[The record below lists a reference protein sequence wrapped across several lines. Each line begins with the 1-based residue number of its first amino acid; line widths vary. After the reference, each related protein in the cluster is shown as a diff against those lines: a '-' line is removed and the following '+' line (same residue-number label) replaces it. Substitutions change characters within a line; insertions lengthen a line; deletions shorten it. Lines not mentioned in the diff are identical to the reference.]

1 MPLKAQRYLKLVGAT
16 IERETDHSVE
26 VSVTLNTIPP
36 RSARIWFPIA
46 HFIKDGAGDLF
57 AAEWVI
63 DSRNTMLK
71 KAGDPEGIRVD
82 HTAGLMV

>member
-1 MPLKAQRYLKLVGAT
+1 MPQKVQQYYKLVGAS
-16 IERETDHSVE
+16 IECTKDHSVE

-46 HFIKDGAGDLF
+46 HFFNAGKNDLY
-57 AAEWVI
+57 AAAWVI
-63 DSRNTMLK
+63 ESRNRMLK

-82 HTAGLMV
+82 HQAGFLA